1 MKKSPVLALV
11 LSIILCLGMICTP
24 VAAEESTDPTQT
36 TATEITSQIPEVTFD
51 GTDASI
57 THGCRS
63 LNARY
68 PLHSGDPVISYSDA
82 AVLYEVNSGTML
94 YMKNPDETMY
104 PSSLVKV
111 MTALLAVE
119 KGDLDEVVTV
129 TSTALSAV
137 PKSAMKV
144 KLKEG
149 EQMTLRNLL
158 YCMIVGSGNDAA
170 TVIAEHIAGSQ
181 GAFVDLMNKRAK
193 ELGCTGT
200 TFMNSHGLHDPKQVT
215 TARDM
220 ARITTK
226 VLDYPEFMTIFG
238 TAKYS
243 VPATN
248 TSAARHLVT
257 VNYMVDEEYRFS
269 FYNSKVTGGRTGITE
284 YDERCLV
291 VTAQDDNSTFVGVI
305 LGAEAAFDKKD
316 PDQIIRHGSFEDMD
330 KLLDLGFDKHSV
342 NQVLYRGQILDQL
355 HVPNGENDIVV
366 GPVQDLFC
374 TLPDG
379 VTADQLTNR
388 VQMLS
393 SSLEAPIKRGEYIA
407 LVQVWYGNTCV
418 AQTQVQALNDAKVG
432 QIYSNGNEKGF
443 GLFDAGAFSTAITV
457 LIIIGALILGLS
469 IGMLIMRRMNKKQ
482 YRRRRRRRR

>member
-1 MKKSPVLALV
+1 MKKSPVLAFF
-11 LSIILCLGMICTP
+11 LSIILCFGMISAP
-24 VAAEESTDPTQT
+24 AAAVDTTDPAQT
-36 TATEITSQIPEVTFD
+36 TAPNITSSVPDSTFD

-63 LNARY
+63 IDARY

-82 AVLYEVNSGTML
+82 ALLYEVNSGTML
-94 YMKNPDETMY
+94 FMKNADETMY

-111 MTALLAVE
+111 MTALIAME
-119 KGDLDEVVTV
+119 QGDLDEVVTV
-129 TSTALSAV
+129 SANALAAV

-144 KLKEG
+144 KLQEG
-149 EQMTLRNLL
+149 ERMTLRDLL

-181 GAFVDLMNKRAK
+181 QAFVDMMNKRARD
-193 ELGCTGT
+193 LGCTGT
-200 TFMNSHGLHDPKQVT
+200 NFVNAHGLHDANQVS
-215 TARDM
+215 TARDL
-220 ARITTK
+220 AKITMK
-226 VLDYPEFMTIFG
+226 ILECEEYKTIFG
-238 TAKYS
+238 SAYYT
-243 VPATN
+243 VPETN

-291 VTAQDDNSTFVGVI
+291 VTAEDDNSSFVGVI
-305 LGAEAAFDKKD
+305 LGAEAAFQKD
-316 PDQIIRHGSFEDMD
+316 NPEQITRHGSFEDMD
-330 KLLDLGFDKHSV
+330 KLLDLGFDRYSV
-342 NQVLYRGQILDQL
+342 NQVLFRGQILDQL

-366 GPVQDLFC
+366 GPATDLFC

-388 VQMLS
+388 VQMIS
-393 SSLEAPIKRGEYIA
+393 GSLEAPIKKGDRIA
-407 LVQVWYGNTCV
+407 IVQIWYGNVCL
-418 AQTQVQALNDAKVG
+418 AQAGVQALNNARVG
-432 QIYSNGNEKGF
+432 QLYSNANQGGN
-443 GLFDAGAFSTAITV
+443 GLFDAGAFSTAVTV
-457 LIIIGALILGLS
+457 LIVIGALILGLS
-469 IGMLIMRRMNKKQ
+469 IGMLIMRRMNDKQ

>member
-1 MKKSPVLALV
+1 MKKSPLLALL
-11 LSIILCLGMICTP
+11 LSIIFCFGMICVP
-24 VAAEESTDPTQT
+24 AAAEDTTDPTET
-36 TATEITSQIPEVTFD
+36 TAPDITSQVPDVTFD

-63 LNARY
+63 MNARY
-68 PLHSGDPVISYSDA
+68 PLHSGDPVIAYSDA

-129 TSTALSAV
+129 TATALSAV

-149 EQMTLRNLL
+149 EQMTLRDLL

-181 GAFVDLMNKRAK
+181 GAFVDMMNKRAK

-220 ARITTK
+220 AKITAK
-226 VLDYPEFMTIFG
+226 VLDYPDFMTIFG

-248 TSAARHLVT
+248 LSSSRHLVT

-284 YDERCLV
+284 YGDRCLV
-291 VTAQDDNSTFVGVI
+291 VTAEDDNSSFVGVV
-305 LGAEAAFDKKD
+305 LGSEPAFRKD
-316 PDQIIRHGSFEDMD
+316 NPEQITRHGSFEDMD

-342 NQVLYRGQILDQL
+342 NQVLYRGQILEQIYI
-355 HVPNGENDIVV
+355 PNGENDIVV
-366 GPVQDLFC
+366 GPVADLFC

-379 VTADQLTNR
+379 VTAEQLTNR
-388 VQMLS
+388 VQMTDGS
-393 SSLEAPIKRGEYIA
+393 VEAPIERGDRIA
-407 LVQVWYGNTCV
+407 IVQVWYGNVCV

-432 QIYSNGNEKGF
+432 QLYTDGNQKGN

-457 LIIIGALILGLS
+457 LIVIGALIVGLS
-469 IGMLIMRRMNKKQ
+469 VGMFIMRKMNQNQ